1 MPHKAEKLN
10 ELVRKNINEIILRDL
25 SLKAGVFI
33 TISRVDTSPD
43 LRYARVLVSVFP
55 EKETSYALK
64 TLRQE
69 MYQIQGALNKKL
81 SMHPL
86 PQVRFELDTT
96 EAKAD
101 EIEKLFQEI
110 NQD

>member
-1 MPHKAEKLN
+1 MSHRIEKINELIRRHLN
-10 ELVRKNINEIILRDL
+10 EIFLKDL

-33 TISRVDTSPD
+33 TIARVDTSPD
-43 LRYARVLVSVFP
+43 LRYSTVLVSIFP
-55 EKETSYALK
+55 EKETGYALE
-64 TLRQE
+64 TLRKE

-81 SMHPL
+81 SMRPL

-96 EAKAD
+96 ESKAD

-110 NQD
+110 NQN

>member
-1 MPHKAEKLN
+1 MSYRIEKVN
-10 ELVRKNINEIILRDL
+10 ELIKQHLNDIFLRNL
-25 SLKAGVFI
+25 SFKEGVFI
-33 TISRVDTSPD
+33 TIARVDTSLD
-43 LRYARVLVSVFP
+43 LRYARVLVSIFP
-55 EKETSYALK
+55 EKETEYILE
-64 TLRQE
+64 TLRKE

-81 SMHPL
+81 SMRPL

-110 NQD
+110 NKD

>member
-1 MPHKAEKLN
+1 MSYKIEKLN
-10 ELVRKNINEIILRDL
+10 ELIRKNLNEIFLKDL

-43 LRYARVLVSVFP
+43 SRYARVLVSIFP
-55 EKETSYALK
+55 EKETGYALE
-64 TLRQE
+64 TLRHE
-69 MYQIQGALNKKL
+69 IFRLQGALNKKL
-81 SMHPL
+81 SMRPL
-86 PQVRFELDTT
+86 PRISFERDDT

-110 NQD
+110 NK